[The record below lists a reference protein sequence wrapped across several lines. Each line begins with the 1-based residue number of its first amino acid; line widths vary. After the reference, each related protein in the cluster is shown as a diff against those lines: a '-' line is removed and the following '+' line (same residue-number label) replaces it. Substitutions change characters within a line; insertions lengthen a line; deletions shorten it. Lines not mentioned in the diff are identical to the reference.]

1 MHLLENAQIHDLG
14 LIIGDTLIIADLH
27 LGYEEA
33 MARNGY
39 MIPRYQF
46 SETVKRILDILE
58 KAPVK
63 KIVIAGDLTH
73 EFSRVSRQERKD
85 TKKLL
90 DLLKRKYEVVLVR
103 GNHDTMTPDME
114 EQFLLG
120 NTLITHGH
128 KIPDIPNEVETIVI
142 GHEHPAISIGDN
154 IRRELY
160 KCFLFGRYEGYN
172 LIVLPSFN
180 QVTEGTDVSKEELLS
195 PFLKEGVLDFDVFIV
210 GFDETYHFGTVFQ
223 ASL

>member
-1 MHLLENAQIHDLG
+1 MHLLENVQIHDLG
-14 LIIGDTLIIADLH
+14 LIIDETLIIADLH

-39 MIPRYQF
+39 MLPRYQF

-58 KAPVK
+58 RSPVK
-63 KIVIAGDLTH
+63 KIVINGDLTH
-73 EFSRVSRQERKD
+73 EFSRISRQERKD
-85 TKKLL
+85 TDKLL
-90 DLLKRKYEVVLVR
+90 ALLKRKYDVILVR
-103 GNHDTMTPDME
+103 GNHDTMTPGMK
-114 EQFLLG
+114 EQFLIG
-120 NTLITHGH
+120 NTLIIHGH
-128 KIPDIPNEVETIVI
+128 KIPEIPKEVETIVI

-160 KCFLFGRYEGYN
+160 KCFLFGSYKGYK

-195 PFLKEGVLDFDVFIV
+195 PFLKEGVQDFDVFIV
-210 GFDETYHFGTVFQ
+210 GFDEIYHFGTVFQ